1 MSVTVEIIS
10 GISNVNEHETL
21 VGDNLLDMLVE
32 HYDQGFPVNA
42 RIYNG
47 IISQKNDITPSGM
60 LDLNGEVCINDSD
73 IERIIN
79 FSGTAIICEYPT
91 LEITFNQILLFIF
104 ALAATILLRPKV
116 PTLPLDQS
124 PIANAQPG
132 SSNQLSARTNR
143 ARPWGRIPD
152 IYGTIRHTVDLI
164 GAPLVQYVGSIAQE
178 TTLFC
183 VGRGSYSITEI
194 QEGNTRVEDIP
205 DATVAIFDANTNP
218 NELPVRPYISIGSSY
233 APIKIVSLYNGITG
247 QTLEPRNATN
257 LRTNATATSFGTS
270 MVLQVDG
277 EIGAFSVGDDA
288 YIDIPYQ
295 QVTATENRGRDVADD
310 TIRRVTL
317 SSRFQGNFQIIAI
330 DTANNTVTINAD
342 TTSFTGGLLT
352 FRNGQTFQ
360 PYLISGR
367 GQIVLTTSRT
377 SNSRWVGPFNFFP
390 HPNSGG
396 NNEVLVNI
404 VAPSGLY
411 RTSGTTD
418 TPITVEIEATI
429 SRINPDGS
437 LNTVISPQP
446 SFAQHTIVGSA
457 ADKRRIGTTMKINI
471 GNIGPDGIR
480 VRFRR
485 VTNTF
490 YSSNSRDTD
499 TVTIDSAYVVGD
511 IPEDA
516 DFGDVTW
523 GVATIPANPESVVI
537 RSRQLNMLVERRLPI
552 IKGFIES
559 LEPDAPVTYRTDAR
573 MNPTSKA
580 IDAIRAMTLDP
591 LIGRRTVDTLDI
603 MELGRLNDEILAYFG
618 TNNQNMIEFSHVFDS
633 GEVSY
638 ENMIQAVANAIY
650 CTPYRRGGVLH
661 LAFDK
666 KNRPARLLMNHRNKQ
681 PRSEIRTTHFGT
693 DDDRDS
699 VQATWLDPTTDTFET
714 LIIPTEGNPQN
725 PQRHDLIGVR
735 NLQQATVHANRLY
748 NRLLHQNVNVQFN
761 ATEEAALLVNNDV
774 ILVADNTSPEVQDG
788 DILSV
793 DGLIL
798 ELSQP
803 VTMETRVA
811 YSIWLQLDDAT
822 TQSIPITA
830 GVDDMHVVL
839 AATPVLKKP
848 LVTGPESF
856 ARTTYQIVK
865 ADDSRLSR
873 FVMIERGAN
882 TGEGSYSIQAVNDSD
897 EVYARDQDFRAT

>member
-1 MSVTVEIIS
+1 MTVTVEIIT
-10 GISNVNEHETL
+10 GISNANEHKTL
-21 VGDNLLDMLVE
+21 TGENLLELLVA
-32 HYDQGFPVNA
+32 HYDKGFPQYA
-42 RIYNG
+42 KIYDG
-47 IISQKNDITPSGM
+47 VVSQKTDITPGNM
-60 LDLNGEVCINDSD
+60 VDKNGNVLITDNELEELN
-73 IERIIN
+73 N
-79 FSGTAIICEYPT
+79 FSGRAIVCEYPS
-91 LEITFNQILLFIF
+91 LQITFQEIILFIF
-104 ALAATILLRPKV
+104 ALAATIILRPKI

-164 GAPLVQYVGSIAQE
+164 GTPLVRYVGTIAQE

-194 QEGNTRVEDIP
+194 QEGNTRVPDIP
-205 DATVAIFDANTNP
+205 DATVAIFDQNTNP

-233 APIKIVSLYNGITG
+233 APIQIVSLYNGITG

-257 LRTNATATSFGTS
+257 FRTNATATSFGTS

-277 EIGAFSVGDDA
+277 DISAFSVGDDA

-295 QVTATENRGRDVADD
+295 QVTVSYNRGRDVADD
-310 TIRRVTL
+310 TLRRVTL
-317 SSRFQGNFQIIAI
+317 SSRFQGDFQIIAI
-330 DTANNTVTINAD
+330 DAANNTVTINAD
-342 TTSFTGGLLT
+342 TTSFTGGPQT

-404 VAPSGLY
+404 VAPNGLY

-418 TPITVEIEATI
+418 TPITVEIEADI
-429 SRINPDGS
+429 KRINPDGS
-437 LNTVISPQP
+437 LHTTIRQP

-457 ADKRRIGTTMKINI
+457 ADKRRLGTTMKII
-471 GNIGPDGIR
+471 MGNIGPDGMR

-490 YSSNSRDTD
+490 YSSNTRDTD
-499 TVTIDSAYVVGD
+499 TVTIDSAYIVGD
-511 IPEDA
+511 IPADA

-537 RSRQLNMLVERRLPI
+537 RNRQLNMLVERRLPVI
-552 IKGFIES
+552 RGFS
-559 LEPDAPVTYRTDAR
+559 DSFEPDAPVTYRTNR
-573 MNPTSKA
+573 LINPTSKA

-591 LIGRRTVDTLDI
+591 LIGRRTLDTLDI
-603 MELGRLNDEILAYFG
+603 QRLGELNQEIVDYFG

-638 ENMIQAVANAIY
+638 ENMIQAVANSIY

-666 KNRPARLLMNHRNKQ
+666 KNRPARLLMNHRNKE

-699 VQATWLDPTTDTFET
+699 IQATWLDPATDTFET
-714 LIIPTEGNPQN
+714 LIIPNEGNNQN

-748 NRLLHQNVNVQFN
+748 NRLIHQNVNVQFN
-761 ATEEAALLVNNDV
+761 GTEEAALLVNNDV
-774 ILVADNTSPEVQDG
+774 ILVADNTRPEVQDG

-793 DGLIL
+793 NGLVL

-803 VTMETRVA
+803 VKMEARVA

-839 AATPVLKKP
+839 AATPVLRRP

-882 TGEGSYSIQAVNDSD
+882 SGNGSYSIQAVNDSD
-897 EVYARDQDFRAT
+897 EIYARDQDFRAT